1 MPVVLPEFR
10 SAWSNALED
19 FVWGVRRNV
28 YVLVTAA
35 LCCGL
40 IGYLV
45 AKIRPQRAESYSL
58 VRVAETDAVTGL
70 QKLLQQNDFL
80 ARVAKQVNRDPGTLR
95 DTSDTRVW
103 QSQDLVEVHVLAL
116 DPDLAADVA
125 NAIVQEWLQVSSTGK
140 QVLATA
146 QVRDPALGEQVG
158 TIALLATVAALLLG
172 ALIAGLHEMMRAT
185 FRMPGD
191 ITTRLPVL
199 ELGTIPDCRPGKE
212 RGQQEA
218 LINTSFRSLLQSLWS
233 TGRPGK
239 RPRVVVVASPKH
251 GDGRSMVAA
260 NLALAFA
267 DTSRWVLLID
277 TNAHT
282 PSLHNAFSVPND
294 WGLANVLREETAVDL
309 YDFQHLF
316 KRSAVAGLWVL
327 PTGTGLIDL
336 RSQHARDRLSDLLAR
351 ARMEFHNVIVDT
363 PPGSVPEVRLF
374 AGSAD
379 GVLLVVRASKTT
391 QRSAIQ
397 LAQHFSGDGIGVFG
411 AVLNDWRP
419 DAA

>member
-1 MPVVLPEFR
+1 MPVVLSGFR
-10 SAWSNALED
+10 SAWPNALED
-19 FVWGVRRNV
+19 FIWGVRRYA

-40 IGYLV
+40 ATYLF
-45 AKIRPQRAESYSL
+45 AKIRPQRTESYS
-58 VRVAETDAVTGL
+58 VIRVGEAEAGMGL

-80 ARVAKQVNRDPGTLR
+80 ARVAKQVSLDTGTLN
-95 DTSDTRVW
+95 DTTEISVR
-103 QSQDLVEVHVLAL
+103 QSQDVVEVHVLAV
-116 DPDLAADVA
+116 DPDFAADVA
-125 NAIVQEWLQVSSTGK
+125 NAIVQEWLEVSATGK
-140 QVLATA
+140 QVLVAA
-146 QVRDPALGEQVG
+146 QAQNPELGEHGGMVV
-158 TIALLATVAALLLG
+158 LLATAAALLLG
-172 ALIAGLHEMMRAT
+172 ALIAGMHELVRAT

-191 ITTRLPVL
+191 ISARLPLL
-199 ELGTIPDCRPGKE
+199 ELGTIPDCRPGKDHN
-212 RGQQEA
+212 QQEA

-233 TGRPGK
+233 TGKPGK

-277 TNAHT
+277 TNSET
-282 PSLHNAFSVPND
+282 PSLHSAFSVPND
-294 WGLANVLREETAVDL
+294 WGLADALREETAVDL

-316 KRSAVAGLWVL
+316 KRSSVAGLWVL
-327 PTGTGLIDL
+327 PAGTGPIDL
-336 RSQHARDRLSDLLAR
+336 RSQQARDRLSDLLAR
-351 ARMEFHNVIVDT
+351 ARVEFHNVIVDT
-363 PPGSVPEVRLF
+363 PPGSVPEVRLL

-379 GVLLVVRASKTT
+379 GVLMVVRASKTT

-397 LAQHFSGDGIGVFG
+397 LAQHFSGEGIGVFG

-419 DAA
+419 GVA